1 MRKKGFVTLAI
12 LAGIGFIGSL
22 LIEGPYASE
31 LTSGPFGDIT
41 AYVGIMKWVCLAVLI
56 FCIIS
61 VIVLEIKK
69 SLRRVKRKINVQIKN
84 KLADAI
90 SKAAAPD
97 TAPQETKYKLK
108 ESEKQPER
116 AAPKKTEKADNAEL
130 TCMYCGSKVS
140 AKNTNCPNCGASL
153 K

>member
-31 LTSGPFGDIT
+31 LTNGPFGDIT
-41 AYVGIMKWVCLAVLI
+41 AYVGIMKWVCLVVLI

-61 VIVLEIKK
+61 IIVLEIKK
-69 SLRRVKRKINVQIKN
+69 SLRRVKRKVNVQIKN

-97 TAPQETKYKLK
+97 TTPQETKYKLK
-108 ESEKQPER
+108 EAEKQPER
-116 AAPKKTEKADNAEL
+116 AAPKKTQKADTAEL

-140 AKNTNCPNCGASL
+140 AKSANCPNCGAAL